1 VVYIVC
7 RFPVEGEK
15 RFGMVPLR
23 KERSFPFFQ
32 RVGGKEDSGRFNA
45 PVLYK
50 GRNQRVMDCLEV
62 TG

>member
-1 VVYIVC
+1 
-7 RFPVEGEK
+7 VEGEK